1 MFRNYPQ
8 LPHELHTNDA
18 IYYLP
23 LSFGSSRCRALR
35 CNGGREH
42 GRDGPEG
49 VGSRREGE
57 ALSFSNGALKK
68 HHHHHHH
75 HHLHRV
81 PPAAAAAAAV
91 AVAGDFLYRE
101 CLKNHAASLGGHALD
116 GCGEFMPSP
125 AANPSDPTSLKCAA
139 CGCHRN
145 FHRRMPEPISLHH
158 PDDARE
164 GEGEGEDEMDGA
176 RGGPAGDHRRHA
188 AEEDD
193 EDDDDEDEEEIA
205 DGPQHQQHHLRG
217 LGGARIRRR
226 APDPA
231 APAGP
236 AHAPPGAAA
245 AAALLPRKRFRTKFS
260 PEQKERMQG
269 LAERLGWRMQKRDE
283 GIVDEWCREMGVG
296 KGVFKVWMHNNKHT
310 FLGTGRRGDAAA
322 RGAGGGSGGG
332 GSDGDGDGGG
342 GMEGSISGGN
352 GGDINHVVNGSS
364 SSS

>member
-1 MFRNYPQ
+1 M
-8 LPHELHTNDA
+8 DA
-18 IYYLP
+18 MAPKVLDHDAKAKP
-23 LSFGSSRCRALR
+23 
-35 CNGGREH
+35 
-42 GRDGPEG
+42 
-49 VGSRREGE
+49 
-57 ALSFSNGALKK
+57 LSFSNGALKK

-75 HHLHRV
+75 HLHRV
-81 PPAAAAAAAV
+81 PPTAAAAAAAAV
-91 AVAGDFLYRE
+91 AAAGDFLYRE

-188 AEEDD
+188 VDEDD
-193 EDDDDEDEEEIA
+193 EDEDDEDEEEIA
-205 DGPQHQQHHLRG
+205 DGPQHQQHHVNPSRSSASPPPYSSAPHML
-217 LGGARIRRR
+217 LALSSGASA
-226 APDPA
+226 APGSAAARPIPPPPA
-231 APAGP
+231 AP

-283 GIVDEWCREMGVG
+283 GIVDEWCREIGVG

-322 RGAGGGSGGG
+322 RGAGGG
-332 GSDGDGDGGG
+332 DGGG